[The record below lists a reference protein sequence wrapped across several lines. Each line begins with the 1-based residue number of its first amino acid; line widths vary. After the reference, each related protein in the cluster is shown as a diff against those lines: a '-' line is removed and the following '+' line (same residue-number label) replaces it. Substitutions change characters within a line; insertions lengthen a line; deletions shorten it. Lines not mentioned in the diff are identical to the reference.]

1 MAADK
6 FLPLTPEIHRYV
18 VDHCSHRDELVRL
31 VEDAAD
37 STENPLMQI
46 AGDQA
51 ALISVIV
58 AATGARRALEVGTFL
73 GYGAIAIARSL
84 PADGELVCC
93 EIDPG
98 HAATARAHL
107 ERAGLADRVE
117 IRLGPALETLREMP
131 SDGRPFDFCFIDA
144 DKTGYADYLTEAL
157 RLLSPGGLV
166 MLDNTLLDGRVLD
179 PRPDDDDAVA
189 LARLND
195 SLAGDPGLEVA
206 MVGAADGITLVRKLD

>member
-18 VDHCSHRDELVRL
+18 VEHCSYRDELVRL
-31 VEDAAD
+31 VEDAAE

-84 PADGELVCC
+84 PPDGELICC

-98 HAATARAHL
+98 HAEAARAHL

-117 IRLGPALETLREMP
+117 IRLGPALETLRGMTADE
-131 SDGRPFDFCFIDA
+131 RQFDFCFIDA

-157 RLLSPGGLV
+157 ELLSPGGLV

-179 PRPDDDDAVA
+179 PQPDDDDAVA

-195 SLAGDPGLEVA
+195 ALANDPGLEVA
-206 MVGAADGITLVRKLD
+206 MVGAADGITLVRKLG